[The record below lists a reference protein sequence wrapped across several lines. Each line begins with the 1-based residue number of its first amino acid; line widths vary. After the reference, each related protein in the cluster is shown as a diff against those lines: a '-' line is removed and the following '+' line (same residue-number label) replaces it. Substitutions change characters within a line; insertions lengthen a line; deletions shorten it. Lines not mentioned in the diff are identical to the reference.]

1 MASHLRYEIAKAV
14 RAYAYRKR
22 LAQTLPE
29 LESVL
34 HACLD
39 FLETDT
45 LTGYKWKVRR
55 ENDNLIY
62 EPMSAT
68 DDRQL
73 YLPTFEH
80 LAQTLEEEKAK
91 KGK

>member
-55 ENDNLIY
+55 ENGSLIY
-62 EPMSAT
+62 EPLT
-68 DDRQL
+68 GIDDRQL
-73 YLPTFEH
+73 YLPTFEY
-80 LAQTLEEEKAK
+80 LTKALEEEKAK
-91 KGK
+91 KE